1 MTLGVAAGLVLAIS
15 LAFFVEY
22 LDTSVKTMDDVEKY
36 VDLPVLAVIPQRI
49 KLLPSAGDDT
59 ADSEAYR
66 ILKTN
71 VDFNRKKLNAST
83 LGIVS
88 GGAQEGKST
97 TACNL
102 ATSWARSGQRIL
114 VVDADMRR
122 PSQHRLFGAENRL
135 APLGVKKGS
144 QNGQV

>member
-71 VDFNRKKLNAST
+71 VDFNRKS
-83 LGIVS
+83 
-88 GGAQEGKST
+88 
-97 TACNL
+97 
-102 ATSWARSGQRIL
+102 
-114 VVDADMRR
+114 
-122 PSQHRLFGAENRL
+122 
-135 APLGVKKGS
+135 
-144 QNGQV
+144 